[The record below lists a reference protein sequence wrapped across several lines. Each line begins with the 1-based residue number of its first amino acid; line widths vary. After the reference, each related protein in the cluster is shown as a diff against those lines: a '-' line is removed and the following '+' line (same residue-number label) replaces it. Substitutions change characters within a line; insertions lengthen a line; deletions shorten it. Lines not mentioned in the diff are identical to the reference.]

1 MVETWV
7 HAWTSTSMVKHWASI
22 AETIRVERS
31 HVTKRREP
39 SQERGQ
45 RTQRAIIEGAARV
58 FENKGYSDATL
69 SDITR
74 ASGISQGSLYFH
86 FKTKEQIALGVIQE
100 QHDRMYAEINEGLD
114 DASDPLVQLFRAS
127 YVICIKLE
135 EDAVTRAGINLAL
148 GQGALREASARSY
161 GEWTRGVGYLLNRAI
176 RTGVLD
182 GDLPPERLA
191 RSLVAYFTGSQLMS
205 QATCDR
211 EDLFESV
218 ADMWKVFVKAN
229 AVGQIRRAGYFGT
242 IGELFESRKSMGS
255 TETA

>member
-1 MVETWV
+1 MVGQQVSLIE
-7 HAWTSTSMVKHWASI
+7 A
-22 AETIRVERS
+22 IRAERS
-31 HVTKRREP
+31 HVAERREP

-100 QHDRMYAEINEGLD
+100 QHDRMYAEIEEARNE
-114 DASDPLVQLFRAS
+114 ASDPLVQLFRAS
-127 YVICIKLE
+127 HVICIHLQD
-135 EDAVTRAGINLAL
+135 DAVTRAGINLAL

-161 GEWTRGVGYLLNRAI
+161 GEWTRGVGYLLDRAI
-176 RTGVLD
+176 RTGILD
-182 GDLPPERLA
+182 GDLKPERLA

-211 EDLFESV
+211 GDLFESV
-218 ADMWKVFVKAN
+218 ADMWRVFIKAN
-229 AVGQIRRAGYFGT
+229 AVGQIRRADYFGL
-242 IGELFESRKSMGS
+242 IGKLFESRSPLGS
-255 TETA
+255 IESA